1 MQFTADGVRR
11 RRSPKGNVRGGLKE
25 FLHRITWI
33 KPKQDY
39 DKAQEVRPAHV
50 PPATCLFRLDARLD
64 QGWLGLARL
73 AVLQTEI
80 VEVVV
85 GYIPKLGGQTPCEL
99 VAGQSQPDKVVV
111 AQETQ
116 PAGISPDSLFSRSH
130 RFSNFPSLPNEAG
143 IDPLSMFP

>member
-11 RRSPKGNVRGGLKE
+11 HRSPKGNVRGGAEE

-64 QGWLGLARL
+64 QRWLGLGRL

-99 VAGQSQPDKVVV
+99 VAGQS
-111 AQETQ
+111 
-116 PAGISPDSLFSRSH
+116 
-130 RFSNFPSLPNEAG
+130 
-143 IDPLSMFP
+143 